1 VEAQQCVELTRTNGR
16 GLCRLCGE
24 QGVLACQHDA
34 VGYTKTFVTV
44 VEHAEI
50 SVIEKSGFSGRFFDS
65 CHCCPSSAINT
76 DAVIAVLLEEFGQ
89 NRGHQAQPVIQ
100 TRGSEK
106 NPLGHHSIEFYNLVE
121 DFFSLF
127 QLSLIQRLVHP
138 SLLVQCAERLV
149 LCSKVKG
156 E

>member
-1 VEAQQCVELTRTNGR
+1 MMYRKCLE
-16 GLCRLCGE
+16 
-24 QGVLACQHDA
+24 HD
-34 VGYTKTFVTV
+34 
-44 VEHAEI
+44 
-50 SVIEKSGFSGRFFDS
+50 
-65 CHCCPSSAINT
+65 
-76 DAVIAVLLEEFGQ
+76 
-89 NRGHQAQPVIQ
+89 
-100 TRGSEK
+100 SEK
-106 NPLGHHSIEFYNLVE
+106 NAPGHHSIEFYNLVE